1 MATVKTPRSY
11 DSTRRRAQ
19 ARQNRDAVLD
29 AAGTL
34 FLRNG
39 YAATTVA
46 AIAAEAGVS
55 VETVYKAFG
64 NKPGL
69 VRALADAAMA
79 GPGAVPTMN
88 RSDEMSSREVD
99 PNALVRKWAA
109 FTVEV
114 TPRLAPVVLLIRAA
128 ATGGS
133 AEMTDLLARLDA
145 ERLDRM
151 THQAEFLRRR
161 GFLRPDVSV
170 TEARDVMWAY
180 TDPAMFELLVL
191 RQGWSLP
198 RYQEFLAAAFA
209 AALLP

>member
-1 MATVKTPRSY
+1 METVKTPRSY

-79 GPGAVPTMN
+79 GPGAVPTMR

>member
-79 GPGAVPTMN
+79 GPGAVPTMR

>member
-1 MATVKTPRSY
+1 METVKTPRSY

-79 GPGAVPTMN
+79 GPGAVPTMR

-209 AALLP
+209 AAMLP

>member
-1 MATVKTPRSY
+1 METVKTPRSY

-79 GPGAVPTMN
+79 GPGAVPTMR

-99 PNALVRKWAA
+99 SNALVRKWAA

-209 AALLP
+209 AAMLP

>member
-79 GPGAVPTMN
+79 GPGAVPTMR

-209 AALLP
+209 AAMLP

>member
-79 GPGAVPTMN
+79 GPGAVPTMR

-99 PNALVRKWAA
+99 SNALVRKWAA